1 MPLRPKNIRIRRI
14 RIRIRIQIRN
24 TALYMYKTNCMY
36 RISLHSYPQD
46 GSAVA
51 WSEEPTLSGKL
62 KFNQLI
68 VRHLLH
74 ITTRVKLKNINME

>member
-1 MPLRPKNIRIRRI
+1 MRPKNIRIRRI
-14 RIRIRIQIRN
+14 RIRIRN
-24 TALYMYKTNCMY
+24 TDLYMYKTYCLY

-51 WSEEPTLSGKL
+51 WSEEPTLSGKF

-74 ITTRVKLKNINME
+74 ITKGLNSRI